1 MEDSQKREPRQ
12 PAKRRRKRKRKKSP
26 VRLFF
31 KVLFIVILVGG
42 FALGGAALGAVM
54 GIMQSTEPMNT
65 EDVVPE
71 SYTSFIYDSNGNEI
85 DKLHGEENREYVK
98 LEYIPRHLKNAVISI
113 EDERFYDHNGI
124 DIRGIGRAML
134 TNIKTRSF
142 SQGAS
147 TITQQLIK
155 NEVLTK
161 EKKLQR
167 KIKEQYLA
175 VSFEKSLSKQ
185 LGSKK
190 KAKDY
195 ILELYLNS
203 IALNHGLNGVEAA
216 AKYYFG
222 KEVSELDLAESAC
235 IAGITKNPSLY
246 TPINHPDENKKRQML
261 VLSKMKELGYITE
274 SEYNQA
280 ASEDIYSHLVG
291 NLDDESGGSSH
302 SYFVD
307 ALIVQIAEDLMQ
319 QKNMNKSQAYNMI
332 YSGGL
337 KINATVDS
345 NMQRILEEAFQD
357 DSLFPPKGNTWDV
370 TYTIS
375 VMDNTT
381 KEQTHHTKTKTVKSE
396 SEIEPFIQSVKNE
409 FLNSSNTFVMDKKIV
424 TNSLQSAMTIMDQ
437 HNGEVKALVGGR
449 GKKEGDLIFN
459 RATQAYRQPGSCF
472 KPLAAYAPAIDL
484 GLVMPGTVIMD
495 EPFSVGKWS
504 PKNWNGKFVGPCTV
518 REGIRDSMNVLAA
531 KTIMMVGTDKAFE
544 YLKNFGFTS
553 LVESEV
559 HNGEVKSD
567 KGPAVAL
574 GGLTNGVSVLELTA
588 AYAAIANGGLYYTPK
603 FYTTVYDHNGN
614 ILLKS
619 DETPKRVIKET
630 TAYLLT
636 DMMKD
641 VITGGGSATGR
652 LANFRKHKMTI
663 AGKTGTTTD
672 DKDLTFAGYTP
683 YYCAGI
689 WLGYDTPKPITY
701 DKSYHLIV
709 WRTVMEKIHE
719 NLQNKDFEKPAGIVS
734 RSFCSVSGG
743 VPSELCANDYYG
755 NAISSD
761 ISAADFGSTTEV
773 CKYHKKFKVD
783 LSTGKLANEYCP
795 PQSVSEVVLAVD
807 SNGKILNKPSDLKG
821 KVDIDIHSTCTEHN
835 ANTKWQSEQETI
847 DSQIPIGGDYPSIP
861 NTNPDS
867 NDYLPPIGSD
877 TSSTITD
884 DLDIRNG
891 DIDDSLFIPD

>member
-216 AKYYFG
+216 SKYYFG

-307 ALIVQIAEDLMQ
+307 ALIVQVAEDLMH

-357 DSLFPPKGNTWDV
+357 DSLFPPKGNSWDV

-484 GLVMPGTVIMD
+484 GLVMPGTVIVD

-504 PKNWNGKFVGPCTV
+504 PKNWNGRFVGPSTV

-544 YLKNFGFTS
+544 YLKNFGFKS
-553 LVESEV
+553 LVENEV
-559 HNGEVKSD
+559 RNGEVKSD

-574 GGLTNGVSVLELTA
+574 GGLTTGVSVLELTA
-588 AYAAIANGGLYYTPK
+588 AYATIANGGMYYTPK

-619 DETPKRVIKET
+619 DEEPKRVIKET

-652 LANFRKHKMTI
+652 LANFRNHKMTI

-743 VPSELCANDYYG
+743 VPSELCAMDYYG
-755 NAISSD
+755 NSITSD
-761 ISAADFGSTTEV
+761 ICAADFGSTTEV

-795 PQSVSEVVLAVD
+795 PQFVSEVVLAVD

-821 KVDIDIHSTCTEHN
+821 KIDIDVHSTCTQHD
-835 ANTKWQSEQETI
+835 ANTKWQAEQEDI
-847 DSQIPIGGDYPSIP
+847 ESQIPIGGDYPSTP

-877 TSSTITD
+877 TSSTT
-884 DLDIRNG
+884 DLDIGNG
-891 DIDDSLFIPD
+891 DTDDSLYIPD

>member
-216 AKYYFG
+216 SKYYFG

-307 ALIVQIAEDLMQ
+307 ALIVQVAEDLMH

-357 DSLFPPKGNTWDV
+357 DSLFPPKGN
-370 TYTIS
+370 
-375 VMDNTT
+375 
-381 KEQTHHTKTKTVKSE
+381 
-396 SEIEPFIQSVKNE
+396 
-409 FLNSSNTFVMDKKIV
+409 
-424 TNSLQSAMTIMDQ
+424 
-437 HNGEVKALVGGR
+437 
-449 GKKEGDLIFN
+449 
-459 RATQAYRQPGSCF
+459 
-472 KPLAAYAPAIDL
+472 
-484 GLVMPGTVIMD
+484 
-495 EPFSVGKWS
+495 
-504 PKNWNGKFVGPCTV
+504 
-518 REGIRDSMNVLAA
+518 
-531 KTIMMVGTDKAFE
+531 
-544 YLKNFGFTS
+544 
-553 LVESEV
+553 
-559 HNGEVKSD
+559 
-567 KGPAVAL
+567 
-574 GGLTNGVSVLELTA
+574 
-588 AYAAIANGGLYYTPK
+588 
-603 FYTTVYDHNGN
+603 
-614 ILLKS
+614 
-619 DETPKRVIKET
+619 
-630 TAYLLT
+630 
-636 DMMKD
+636 
-641 VITGGGSATGR
+641 
-652 LANFRKHKMTI
+652 
-663 AGKTGTTTD
+663 
-672 DKDLTFAGYTP
+672 
-683 YYCAGI
+683 
-689 WLGYDTPKPITY
+689 
-701 DKSYHLIV
+701 
-709 WRTVMEKIHE
+709 
-719 NLQNKDFEKPAGIVS
+719 
-734 RSFCSVSGG
+734 
-743 VPSELCANDYYG
+743 
-755 NAISSD
+755 
-761 ISAADFGSTTEV
+761 
-773 CKYHKKFKVD
+773 
-783 LSTGKLANEYCP
+783 
-795 PQSVSEVVLAVD
+795 
-807 SNGKILNKPSDLKG
+807 
-821 KVDIDIHSTCTEHN
+821 
-835 ANTKWQSEQETI
+835 
-847 DSQIPIGGDYPSIP
+847 
-861 NTNPDS
+861 
-867 NDYLPPIGSD
+867 
-877 TSSTITD
+877 
-884 DLDIRNG
+884 
-891 DIDDSLFIPD
+891 